1 MNKTIKESIGLIVA
15 ILLVLATIAINF
27 VAVVEYDILE
37 YKYETLK
44 TQYEIELEQRNY
56 EIQVLKEH
64 NNYLETL
71 VKEKTCEKEWGYND
85 TGINYMVKWTY

>member
-1 MNKTIKESIGLIVA
+1 MNKIIKESIGLIVA

-71 VKEKTCEKEWGYND
+71 VKEKTCEKE
-85 TGINYMVKWTY
+85 

>member
-44 TQYEIELEQRNY
+44 TQYEIELEQRDY

-71 VKEKTCEKEWGYND
+71 VKEKTCEKE
-85 TGINYMVKWTY
+85 

>member
-1 MNKTIKESIGLIVA
+1 MNKTIKESMGLIVA

-64 NNYLETL
+64 NDYLETL
-71 VKEKTCEKEWGYND
+71 VKEKTCEKE
-85 TGINYMVKWTY
+85 

>member
-71 VKEKTCEKEWGYND
+71 VKEKTCEKE
-85 TGINYMVKWTY
+85 

>member
-1 MNKTIKESIGLIVA
+1 MNKTIKESIELIVA

-71 VKEKTCEKEWGYND
+71 VKEKTCEKE
-85 TGINYMVKWTY
+85 